1 MVIKQQS
8 NDFFKKLVKDQ
19 IKTKKTWRK
28 MEIMEMILTLAT
40 SPKSSVAEILD
51 NESRRFSYRDFT
63 EYHDYEEDMKIK
75 RD

>member
-1 MVIKQQS
+1 
-8 NDFFKKLVKDQ
+8 
-19 IKTKKTWRK
+19 